1 MSYILMWL
9 EAPLQSWG
17 VNSKYQRRDT
27 LNFPSKSGIMGIIL
41 SALGK
46 TGDQKELLSRFINT
60 DLEIEGYFP
69 KNKKGIA
76 KLEDFHMVG
85 SRYNESDPWENLLIP
100 KTSEGKKAVG
110 GGAKLTYRYYMQN
123 MSYSAIVEVPDDL
136 VDDVSAALIN
146 PVWPLFLGRKC
157 CIPSEI
163 IFQGKFSSKQECI
176 NKANEIAESKNKY
189 KGFSVFQGADYELG
203 GEIITLN
210 DVPISFGVKKS
221 YSDRQ
226 VTFVGYDMDE
236 ENISESIS

>member
-1 MSYILMWL
+1 MWL
-9 EAPLQSWG
+9 EASLQSWG

-46 TGDQKELLSRFINT
+46 TGEQKDFLSRFHDT

-69 KNKKGIA
+69 KNKKGID

-110 GGAKLTYRYYMQN
+110 GGAKLTYRYYMQD
-123 MSYSAIVEVPDDL
+123 MAYSAIVEVPDDL
-136 VDDVSAALIN
+136 VDEVSAALIN

-163 IFQGKFSSKQECI
+163 IFQGKFSSKQNCLD
-176 NKANEIAESKNKY
+176 KAYEIAERKNKY
-189 KGFSVFQGADYELG
+189 RGFTVFQDADSER
-203 GEIITLN
+203 GEVITLN
-210 DVPISFGVKKS
+210 DVPISFGVNKS
-221 YSDRQ
+221 YTDRQ
-226 VTFVGYDMDE
+226 VTFVRNYMNE
-236 ENISESIS
+236 ENLSESLS